1 MKIIL
6 DKPNS
11 MGCIAINKTEEI
23 TMERQ
28 ITWTTRDG
36 KAVEVVVALVTEREV
51 DADGH
56 RVTVP
61 CCEINVKALVGGITV
76 GYGRPERASHSVAV
90 AKIGKLGLT
99 ADNLA
104 AMNAA
109 IGEIEDGPDWTA
121 KIEREAR
128 ADESRR
134 EYDKHR
140 AMMKKV
146 MGY

>member
-1 MKIIL
+1 
-6 DKPNS
+6 
-11 MGCIAINKTEEI
+11 
-23 TMERQ
+23 
-28 ITWTTRDG
+28 
-36 KAVEVVVALVTEREV
+36 
-51 DADGH
+51 
-56 RVTVP
+56 
-61 CCEINVKALVGGITV
+61 
-76 GYGRPERASHSVAV
+76 VAV

-104 AMNAA
+104 AINAA